1 MKTLEVRLPGKEY
14 TIEISSGILDK
25 AGRTVR
31 SVARGNKAAL
41 ITDRSVDAI
50 YGDRVRQSLK
60 EEGFELLTVAVVP
73 GEGSKSM
80 EVYSEVC
87 ERLLEGGLTR
97 KDIIVALGGGVVG
110 DLAGFVAATVLR
122 GVDFVQIPTTLLSQ
136 VDSSVGG
143 KVAVNLNA
151 GKNLAGAF
159 HQPKAVVI
167 DTDCLKTLPDRVF
180 SDGMAEVIKYGAIE
194 DADLFRRLS
203 SLNGRKGVMSEI
215 EDVVYTCVDIKR
227 RIVEAD
233 EKDEGG
239 RMVLNFGHT
248 LGHAYEKSGGYS
260 RYTHGEAVAAGM
272 VKIAEIGEELGITRK
287 GCSYEI
293 RSLIRM
299 YGLPESIE
307 IGPGEY
313 AQAVGV
319 DKKAEGSMINLIF
332 IEDIGRAVIRKMDAG
347 SLMEL
352 IGRVER

>member
-1 MKTLEVRLPGKEY
+1 LKTLEVRLPGKEY
-14 TIEISSGILDK
+14 RIEIGSGILDT
-25 AGRTVR
+25 AGKTVR
-31 SVARGNKAAL
+31 SVARGRKAAV
-41 ITDRSVDAI
+41 ITDSNVDAI
-50 YGDRVRQSLK
+50 YGDRVWKSLK
-60 EEGFELLTVAVVP
+60 ESGFDCFTVVVSP

-87 ERLLEGGLTR
+87 ERLLDGGLTR

-110 DLAGFVAATVLR
+110 DLAGFAAATVLR
-122 GVDFVQIPTTLLSQ
+122 GVDFVQVPTTLLSQ

-143 KVAVNLNA
+143 KVAINLNA

-159 HQPKAVVI
+159 HQPKVVII
-167 DTDCLKTLPDRVF
+167 DTDCLDTLPDRVF

-203 SLNGRKGVMSEI
+203 ALDGRAGIMSEI
-215 EDVVYTCVDIKR
+215 EDVIYTCVDIKR
-227 RIVEAD
+227 RIVEGD

-272 VKIAEIGEELGITRK
+272 VKIAKIGEEIGITRK
-287 GCSYEI
+287 GCTDEI
-293 RSLIRM
+293 RDLIRT
-299 YGLPESIE
+299 YGLPDSIE
-307 IGPGEY
+307 IGLEDY

-319 DKKAEGSMINLIF
+319 DKKAEGSEINLIF
-332 IEDIGRAVIRKMDAG
+332 IEDIGKAVIRKMDTG
-347 SLMEL
+347 RLMEL
-352 IGRVER
+352 IGRVEA

>member
-1 MKTLEVRLPGKEY
+1 LKTLEVRLPGKEY
-14 TIEISSGILDK
+14 MIEIGSDTLSQV
-25 AGRTVR
+25 GRTVR
-31 SVARGNKAAL
+31 FAARGNKAAI
-41 ITDRSVDAI
+41 ITDRSVDAL

-60 EEGFELLTVAVVP
+60 DEGFDLFTVAVEP

-97 KDIIVALGGGVVG
+97 KDIVVALGGGVVG

-143 KVAVNLNA
+143 KVAVNLKA

-167 DTDCLKTLPDRVF
+167 DTNCLNTLPDRVF

-203 SLNGRKGVMSEI
+203 SLGGRSGIMSEI
-215 EDVVYTCVDIKR
+215 EDVIYTCVDIKR

-272 VKIAEIGEELGITRK
+272 VKIAEIGEETGITEK
-287 GCSYEI
+287 GCSDKL

-307 IGPGEY
+307 IGLDEY

-332 IEDIGRAVIRKMDAG
+332 IEDIGKAVIRKMDTA

-352 IGRVER
+352 LGRVEG